1 MNTASEPGGPAAAGW
16 ISLSVPHVGGNA
28 WTYVKECLDSGW
40 VSSAGDFVNR
50 FERDVARLAGRPHG
64 VACTSGTAALHLAL
78 IVAGVQ
84 PEDEVIVP
92 ALTFAA
98 PANAVRYIGAWPVF
112 IDVEPDYFQIDPQ
125 RVHEFIERG
134 CEWRGG
140 ALINVMTKRRVRALL
155 PVDLLGHP
163 VDIDPLLQIARSREL
178 TVIEDATETLGA
190 RYRGTPVGDRADIA
204 CFSFNGNKVVTAG
217 GGGVLVTARQD
228 WASRAKHLST
238 QAKADPIEY
247 VHDEIGF
254 NYRLTNIQAALGV
267 SQLELLDEHVAA
279 KRRIAGRYTEAFAA
293 VAGIRTMGEAPWASS
308 AFWLYTPLIDAAA
321 YGEDSRALM
330 RRLTSLRIQSRPL
343 WQPLHRSP
351 AHAGAHAIDAPVADR
366 VAAAA
371 LSLPSSV
378 GLTEADQDR
387 VIEAVVRR
395 GR

>member
-1 MNTASEPGGPAAAGW
+1 MNTASEPGGPSAAGW
-16 ISLSVPHVGGNA
+16 IPLSVPLVGGNA
-28 WTYVKECLDSGW
+28 WAYIKECLDSGW

-78 IVAGVQ
+78 VVAGV
-84 PEDEVIVP
+84 EAGDEVIVP

-112 IDVEPDYFQIDPQ
+112 VDVEPDYWQVDPQ
-125 RVHEFIERG
+125 RVRDFIERG
-134 CEWRGG
+134 CDWRDG
-140 ALINVMTKRRVRALL
+140 ALINKTTQRRVRAIL

-163 VDIDPLLQIARSREL
+163 VDIDPLMAIARSRDL
-178 TVIEDATETLGA
+178 PVIEDATETLGA
-190 RYRGTPVGDRADIA
+190 RYRGAPVGARADIA

-217 GGGVLVTARQD
+217 GGGVLVTERAE

-238 QAKADPIEY
+238 QAKVDPIEY

-267 SQLELLDEHVAA
+267 SQLELLDEYVAA
-279 KRRIAGRYTEAFAA
+279 KRRIAGRYADAFAS
-293 VAGIRTMGEAPWASS
+293 VPGIRVMQEAPWAEST
-308 AFWLYTPLIDAAA
+308 FWLYTPLFDASV

-351 AHAGAHAIDAPVADR
+351 AHAQSPAADAPVADR
-366 VAAAA
+366 VAAQA

-378 GLTEADQDR
+378 GLSEADQDR
-387 VIEAVVRR
+387 VIAAVTSR
-395 GR
+395 G